1 MHFKDYLRNLPIY
14 RPAKPAGD
22 AANPPARL
30 GANENPLGP
39 SPKAV
44 EAMRAVIGNVHR
56 YSDPGSWPLRHTLG
70 AHFDIEP
77 GQILCTNGSDEMIYM
92 LCLGF
97 LREGDEAVMAD
108 GSFVSYGMRTLA
120 MGGQPLRVP
129 LRDYAH
135 NLDAMADAITART
148 RLIFLCNP
156 NNPTGTT
163 VGKEEV
169 ARFLER
175 VPDDVLIVA
184 DEAYIEFDER
194 ADTPDLLAEVRRGRQ
209 NLIVLRTFAKIY
221 GLAGLRLGYAFGS
234 AEVIGYLDRA
244 RTVFNVNAL
253 AQAAAPAALADTE
266 HVARVRAHAAAAR
279 ARYTEELTA
288 LGLKPIPSATN
299 FMAVEV
305 GGDDAAI
312 ATDLLERGIA
322 VNPIGGWGLPG
333 HIRISF
339 GTDEENE
346 RFFAAMR
353 EIVGSKVEG
362 RGSKV
367 EAD

>member
-1 MHFKDYLRNLPIY
+1 MSMHFKEYLLNLPLY
-14 RPAKPAGD
+14 RRQEAAGE
-22 AANPPARL
+22 AEEPLARL
-30 GANENPLGP
+30 NANENPLGP

-44 EAMRAVIGNVHR
+44 EAMRAVLHTVNR

-70 AHFDIEP
+70 AHFDIAP
-77 GQILCTNGSDEMIYM
+77 GQILCTNGSDEMIFM

-108 GSFVSYGMRTLA
+108 GSFVSYGLRTFA
-120 MGGQPLRVP
+120 IGGQPLRVP

-135 NLDAMADAITART
+135 DLDAMADAITERT

-163 VGKEEV
+163 VGAAEV
-169 ARFLER
+169 ARFLDR

-194 ADTPDLLAEVRRGRQ
+194 PEAPDLLAEVRRSRP

-221 GLAGLRLGYAFGS
+221 GLAGLRLGYAFG
-234 AEVIGYLDRA
+234 APDVIGYLDRA

-253 AQAAAPAALADTE
+253 AQAAAPAALTDHE
-266 HVARVRAHAAAAR
+266 HVARVRAHAAISR
-279 ARYTEELTA
+279 ARFTEELTA
-288 LGLKPIPSATN
+288 LGLRPIPSATN

-305 GGDDAAI
+305 GGDDKVIAA
-312 ATDLLERGIA
+312 ALLARGVA
-322 VNPIGGWGLPG
+322 VNPIGGWGLPD

-346 RFFAAMR
+346 RFFGALR
-353 EIVGSKVEG
+353 EVVGLKV
-362 RGSKV
+362 
-367 EAD
+367 

>member
-1 MHFKDYLRNLPIY
+1 MQFKDYLLKLPTY
-14 RPAKPAGD
+14 RPAKPAED
-22 AANPPARL
+22 ASNPPARL

-44 EAMRAVIGNVHR
+44 EAMREVLPHVNR
-56 YSDPGSWPLRHTLG
+56 YSDPGSWPTRRTLG
-70 AHFDIEP
+70 AHFDIAPE
-77 GQILCTNGSDEMIYM
+77 QILCTNGSDEMIYM
-92 LCLGF
+92 LCLAF

-129 LRDYAH
+129 LRDYVH
-135 NLDAMADAITART
+135 DLDAMSDAITERT

-163 VGKEEV
+163 VDAASV
-169 ARFLER
+169 ARFLAR

-184 DEAYIEFDER
+184 DEAYIEFAEG
-194 ADTPDLLAEVRRGRQ
+194 ADLPDLLAEVRRGRQ

-234 AEVIGYLDRA
+234 PDVIGYLDRA

-279 ARYTEELTA
+279 ARFTEELTA
-288 LGLKPIPSATN
+288 LGLQPVPSATN
-299 FMAVEV
+299 FMAVKID
-305 GGDDAAI
+305 GDDGVLAA
-312 ATDLLERGIA
+312 ALLERGVM

-346 RFFAAMR
+346 RFFVALREVVRGVPAA
-353 EIVGSKVEG
+353 V
-362 RGSKV
+362 
-367 EAD
+367 

>member
-1 MHFKDYLRNLPIY
+1 MQFKDYLRNLPTY
-14 RPAKPAGD
+14 RPPKPATEGG
-22 AANPPARL
+22 APITRL

-44 EAMRAVIGNVHR
+44 EAMRDVLPHVNR
-56 YSDPGSWPLRHTLG
+56 YSDPGSWPTRRTIG
-70 AHFDIEP
+70 AHFAIAPE
-77 GQILCTNGSDEMIYM
+77 QILCTNGSDEMIFM

-108 GSFVSYGMRTLA
+108 GSFVSYGMRTLG
-120 MGGQPLRVP
+120 MGGQPIRVP
-129 LRDYAH
+129 LRDYVH
-135 NLDAMADAITART
+135 DLDAMADAITERT
-148 RLIFLCNP
+148 RLLFLCNP

-163 VGKEEV
+163 VGAATV
-169 ARFLER
+169 ARFLSR
-175 VPDDVLIVA
+175 VPDDVLVVA
-184 DEAYIEFDER
+184 DEAYIEFAEGD
-194 ADTPDLLAEVRRGRQ
+194 DVPDLLAEVRRGRQ

-234 AEVIGYLDRA
+234 PDVISYLDRA
-244 RTVFNVNAL
+244 RTVFNVNML

-266 HVARVRAHAAAAR
+266 HAARVRAHAAAAR
-279 ARYTEELTA
+279 ERFTVELTA
-288 LGLKPIPSATN
+288 LGLEPIPSATN
-299 FMAVEV
+299 FMAVKV

-312 ATDLLERGIA
+312 AAALLERGVA

-353 EIVGSKVEG
+353 EVV
-362 RGSKV
+362 RGIPAAV
-367 EAD
+367 